1 MAKEKEITYNLR
13 ILDIKVVRFSQF
25 ELLEK
30 FDETK
35 YPLVE
40 YQTNFDFKVIEEE
53 EKIISIITV
62 KIKIIDTNEYFA
74 ELIVETSFFVSP
86 IDIIVTKAENG
97 KFDVKGIVLYNIA
110 SVSLSTIRGI
120 LFERLKGSIIQ
131 KELYPLAD
139 LSKVFLQENKIK

>member
-1 MAKEKEITYNLR
+1 MTKEKEITYNLR
-13 ILDIKVVRFSQF
+13 ILEIKVVRFSQF

-40 YQTNFDFKVIEEE
+40 YQTNFDFKVVEEE

-62 KIKIIDTNEYFA
+62 KIKIIETNEYFA

-86 IDIIVTKAENG
+86 IGIIVTKTDNE

>member
-62 KIKIIDTNEYFA
+62 KIKIIETNEYFA

-86 IDIIVTKAENG
+86 IGIIVTKTENE

-131 KELYPLAD
+131 KEL
-139 LSKVFLQENKIK
+139 

>member
-25 ELLEK
+25 ELLEN

-35 YPLVE
+35 FPLVE

-62 KIKIIDTNEYFA
+62 KIKIIETGEYFA

-86 IDIIVTKAENG
+86 IGVIVTKANDNN
-97 KFDVKGIVLYNIA
+97 FDVKGIVLYNIA

-139 LSKVFLQENKIK
+139 LSKMFLEENKLK